1 MFTVAQ
7 KTKKKKKK
15 RYLYGSNSDV
25 NNKIEHLNR
34 KQKTQKST
42 DVNHAG
48 HPNT

>member
-15 RYLYGSNSDV
+15 RYLYGSNK
-25 NNKIEHLNR
+25 NNKIEHLSR

-42 DVNHAG
+42 DINHAG